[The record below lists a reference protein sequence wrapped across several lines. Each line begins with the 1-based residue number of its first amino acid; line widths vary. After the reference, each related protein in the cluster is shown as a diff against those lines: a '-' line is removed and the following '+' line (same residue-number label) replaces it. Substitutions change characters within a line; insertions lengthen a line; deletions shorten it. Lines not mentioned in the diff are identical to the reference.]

1 MSVKSDIEN
10 TIKKSTEQLS
20 IINIRLLSLRS
31 QFNQSN
37 HLFEEISLHK
47 IKLKELV
54 AVTTETDAAL
64 SLIKAQQEITQ
75 TELNKITSLN
85 IDCDS
90 LIKSSSDLDG
100 FDPERIKDLNLLAR
114 ELSTL
119 QSHEQTIRQTQNTLN
134 QQMSL
139 HEKLISA
146 GLEFLSISP
155 TNICPLCRTN
165 HESTLS
171 LKAII
176 ENNDLVSGLA
186 KENYRLIEQSLLQQK
201 NINSKMLLIVSEAL
215 DYRSNKISTLQIKLK
230 ELAEEI
236 STEVYKNKTA
246 AAQIKNVTAV
256 LDKLQNETFNV
267 EKSEFITSINNEIN
281 LFSTEIHKHESIINE
296 CRLLLSKNETTIIDI
311 NSELNS
317 VTTSESTL
325 KVNLYLSNNGLLAK
339 ELHDN
344 CYEKT
349 NVLNK
354 LKNEYEEMVRSAE
367 IQCSHIHSRMI
378 ENGTWIEFDE
388 LTRNLNELD
397 VTIKKAQFDVYD
409 YFYSIEKLVQVE
421 ISHDITSVESA
432 IAKTIID
439 IDNEKDLID
448 SLIKKYELLLDHI
461 KAFKPYIK
469 SLELR
474 QSLIKLEKDISQ
486 HESAEAILREELN
499 NTLTE
504 LKNKVDS
511 FFFTELINSIYKKID
526 PHPTFKEV
534 EFRPSFDEPERPVLH
549 IVLKDAKGEYI
560 SPILYFSAA
569 QMNILSLSVFLANA
583 LHARDDNGTPLD
595 VIMIDDPIQSMDS
608 INVLSMIDLL
618 RSISIRFN
626 KQIIISTHDENFFE
640 LLQRKI
646 PANALG
652 SKFLKLEKFGVVVPV
667 EPISE

>member
-296 CRLLLSKNETTIIDI
+296 CRLLLSKNETTII
-311 NSELNS
+311 
-317 VTTSESTL
+317 
-325 KVNLYLSNNGLLAK
+325 
-339 ELHDN
+339 
-344 CYEKT
+344 
-349 NVLNK
+349 
-354 LKNEYEEMVRSAE
+354 
-367 IQCSHIHSRMI
+367 
-378 ENGTWIEFDE
+378 
-388 LTRNLNELD
+388 
-397 VTIKKAQFDVYD
+397 
-409 YFYSIEKLVQVE
+409 
-421 ISHDITSVESA
+421 
-432 IAKTIID
+432 
-439 IDNEKDLID
+439 
-448 SLIKKYELLLDHI
+448 
-461 KAFKPYIK
+461 
-469 SLELR
+469 
-474 QSLIKLEKDISQ
+474 
-486 HESAEAILREELN
+486 
-499 NTLTE
+499 
-504 LKNKVDS
+504 
-511 FFFTELINSIYKKID
+511 
-526 PHPTFKEV
+526 
-534 EFRPSFDEPERPVLH
+534 
-549 IVLKDAKGEYI
+549 
-560 SPILYFSAA
+560 
-569 QMNILSLSVFLANA
+569 
-583 LHARDDNGTPLD
+583 
-595 VIMIDDPIQSMDS
+595 
-608 INVLSMIDLL
+608 
-618 RSISIRFN
+618 
-626 KQIIISTHDENFFE
+626 
-640 LLQRKI
+640 
-646 PANALG
+646 
-652 SKFLKLEKFGVVVPV
+652 
-667 EPISE
+667 

>member
-267 EKSEFITSINNEIN
+267 EKSEFITS
-281 LFSTEIHKHESIINE
+281 
-296 CRLLLSKNETTIIDI
+296 
-311 NSELNS
+311 
-317 VTTSESTL
+317 
-325 KVNLYLSNNGLLAK
+325 
-339 ELHDN
+339 
-344 CYEKT
+344 
-349 NVLNK
+349 
-354 LKNEYEEMVRSAE
+354 
-367 IQCSHIHSRMI
+367 
-378 ENGTWIEFDE
+378 
-388 LTRNLNELD
+388 
-397 VTIKKAQFDVYD
+397 
-409 YFYSIEKLVQVE
+409 
-421 ISHDITSVESA
+421 
-432 IAKTIID
+432 
-439 IDNEKDLID
+439 
-448 SLIKKYELLLDHI
+448 
-461 KAFKPYIK
+461 
-469 SLELR
+469 
-474 QSLIKLEKDISQ
+474 
-486 HESAEAILREELN
+486 
-499 NTLTE
+499 
-504 LKNKVDS
+504 
-511 FFFTELINSIYKKID
+511 
-526 PHPTFKEV
+526 
-534 EFRPSFDEPERPVLH
+534 
-549 IVLKDAKGEYI
+549 
-560 SPILYFSAA
+560 
-569 QMNILSLSVFLANA
+569 
-583 LHARDDNGTPLD
+583 
-595 VIMIDDPIQSMDS
+595 
-608 INVLSMIDLL
+608 
-618 RSISIRFN
+618 
-626 KQIIISTHDENFFE
+626 
-640 LLQRKI
+640 
-646 PANALG
+646 
-652 SKFLKLEKFGVVVPV
+652 
-667 EPISE
+667 